1 VENVVVRNQELSPEQ
16 SPEPGPEQAKRERPQ
31 VRRSVDLDIAGAD
44 FMLAG
49 HFADWESGL
58 TVGPDLDRVNVRLAI
73 DATSAREAEPGE
85 SLFSFRSREVEVTGP
100 AAYRAVGTFTG
111 PLGSRALEMTI
122 ESPLGHTAL
131 VVASFA
137 ARRQDFGDGWH
148 DLIANV
154 VPFVGDAD
162 GAPTRQAHAWL
173 IPPALGA
180 A

>member
-1 VENVVVRNQELSPEQ
+1 MENVVRQTADLNRTDRRK
-16 SPEPGPEQAKRERPQ
+16 G
-31 VRRSVDLDIAGAD
+31 RRSVDLDIAGSD
-44 FMLAG
+44 LMLAG
-49 HFADWESGL
+49 HFSDWESGL

-73 DATSAREAEPGE
+73 DATSSREADVGK
-85 SLFSFRSREVEVTGP
+85 SLFSFHSRTVEALGP
-100 AAYRAVGTFTG
+100 ASYRAVGTFTG

-131 VVASFA
+131 VIASFA
-137 ARRQDFGDGWH
+137 AQRQEFGEGWH

-154 VPFVGDAD
+154 VPFVGDGE
-162 GAPTRQAHAWL
+162 GAPARQAHAWL

>member
-1 VENVVVRNQELSPEQ
+1 VETVVSYKPELS
-16 SPEPGPEQAKRERPQ
+16 REDRRKA
-31 VRRSVDLDIAGAD
+31 RRSVDLDIAGGEL
-44 FMLAG
+44 MLAG
-49 HFADWESGL
+49 HFSDWESGL

-73 DATSAREAEPGE
+73 DATSSREPDGK
-85 SLFSFRSREVEVTGP
+85 SLFSFHSRQVELTGP
-100 AAYRAVGTFTG
+100 ASYRAVGTFTG
-111 PLGSRALEMTI
+111 PLGSRALDMTI

-131 VVASFA
+131 VIASFA
-137 ARRQDFGDGWH
+137 AQRQEFGEGWH

-154 VPFVGDAD
+154 VPFVGDGE

>member
-1 VENVVVRNQELSPEQ
+1 VENIVSFKPELS
-16 SPEPGPEQAKRERPQ
+16 REDRPRA
-31 VRRSVDLDIAGAD
+31 RRSVDLDIAGGE

-49 HFADWESGL
+49 HFSDWESGL
-58 TVGPDLDRVNVRLAI
+58 SVGPDLDRVNVRLAI
-73 DATSAREAEPGE
+73 DATSPREPEAGQ
-85 SLFSFRSREVEVTGP
+85 SLFSFHSRKVELTGP

-111 PLGSRALEMTI
+111 PLGSRALEMAI

-131 VVASFA
+131 VIASFSA
-137 ARRQDFGDGWH
+137 QRQEFGEGWH

-154 VPFVGDAD
+154 VPFVGEGE

>member
-1 VENVVVRNQELSPEQ
+1 
-16 SPEPGPEQAKRERPQ
+16 
-31 VRRSVDLDIAGAD
+31 
-44 FMLAG
+44 MLAG
-49 HFADWESGL
+49 HFSDWESGL
-58 TVGPDLDRVNVRLAI
+58 SVGPDLDRVNVRLAI
-73 DATSAREAEPGE
+73 DATSPREPEAGQ
-85 SLFSFRSREVEVTGP
+85 SLFSFHSRKVELTGP

-111 PLGSRALEMTI
+111 PMGSRALEMAI

-131 VVASFA
+131 VIASFA
-137 ARRQDFGDGWH
+137 VQRQEFGEGWH

-154 VPFVGDAD
+154 VPFVGEGE